1 MNIKK
6 KSIALLLMISLVSI
20 LISGCSSKQVKSE
33 STSKETVTTSTNVSG
48 ELKVSYINVGQAD
61 SILLQQGSQY
71 MLIDA
76 GNNGDADTVT
86 NYLKT
91 QGVKKLDYVIG
102 THPHEDHIGSM
113 DKIINNFEIGTV
125 YMPKETSTTKTF
137 KDVVTAIKAKN
148 LKATTPVPGSSF
160 NLGQAKC
167 EIFAPNGS
175 DYKDVNNA
183 SIVIKVTF
191 GEKKFLFEGDAED
204 VSEKEMISKGF
215 DLSAD
220 VLKVGHHG
228 SSSSSTPEFLDRVK
242 PTYAI
247 ISCGIANDY
256 NHPHVETMDKLK
268 KRNIKVFRTD
278 EDGTIVIT
286 SDGKTIKSSAKE
298 GSYSGMHTK

>member
-1 MNIKK
+1 MSIKK
-6 KSIALLLMISLVSI
+6 KSISLLLIISLFSI
-20 LISGCSSKQVKSE
+20 LISGCSSKQVNSVNI
-33 STSKETVTTSTNVSG
+33 SKETTKTATNVTG

-61 SILLQQGSQY
+61 SILIQQGSQN

-76 GNNGDADTVT
+76 GNNGDANTVID
-86 NYLKT
+86 YLKS

-113 DKIINNFEIGTV
+113 DKVINTFDIGAI

-137 KDVVTAIKAKN
+137 KDVVSAIKAKN
-148 LKATTPVPGSSF
+148 LKVTAPVPGSSF

-167 EIFAPNGS
+167 DILAPNGS

-183 SIVIKVTF
+183 SIVLKVTF

-204 VSEKEMISKGF
+204 VSEKEMITKGY

-228 SSSSSTPEFLDRVK
+228 SSSSSTPEFLDKVK
-242 PTYAI
+242 PTYAV

-256 NHPHVETMDKLK
+256 GHPHVETMDKLK
-268 KRNIKVFRTD
+268 KKNIKVFRTD

-286 SDGKTIKSSAKE
+286 TDGKTIKSSAKE
-298 GSYSGMHTK
+298 GSYSGMHK